1 MKIFLFSFSL
11 MAFASLFSFCKHTK
25 YTPTSLPDKQ
35 LQWGNGGGFT
45 GKETTYTLLENGQ
58 IFKRDGA
65 GALLVELEGTK
76 KKNAKT
82 LFSTAETLGLN
93 KLDFMHPGNT
103 YSFIE
108 APGAENGR
116 RITWGDTR
124 MPPDAK
130 VQDFYGQLQALVK
143 AK

>member
-1 MKIFLFSFSL
+1 MKILLLSISL
-11 MAFASLFSFCKHTK
+11 LACSTLFSFCKHTK
-25 YTPTSLPDKQ
+25 YTPTTLPAKQ
-35 LQWGNGGGFT
+35 LRWGNGGGFT

-58 IFKRDGA
+58 IFKREGA
-65 GALLVELEGTK
+65 GALLVELEAAK

-82 LFSTAETLGLN
+82 LFETAETLGLS
-93 KLDFMHPGNT
+93 KLDFMHPGNI

-108 APGAENGR
+108 VPEGEGSK

-124 MPPDAK
+124 TPVDPK
-130 VQDFYGQLQALVK
+130 VQEFYGQLVQLVK